1 MDMEKV
7 RDYMTRNVFVLSPND
22 SLAKARNIMLTK
34 RIGRMVIVD
43 SEDRVLGVITRSDM
57 AFALG
62 HGSTRWR
69 KRPLD
74 QMLVKDLMVKKV
86 VTANL
91 STPLKEAIRTMLE
104 KDFWGLPV
112 VDKERLAGI
121 ITAFDIMRYVIDRG
135 NDLRVA
141 DVMDRRVATAS
152 PFHSIHH
159 VTELMASTPTKR
171 VVIVD
176 GEGRPIGI
184 VSPSNIA
191 FTKGDAKRK
200 VVFRRSL
207 GGFYEPT
214 HKKVTYLDLA
224 IAGDVMS
231 SPVLIARDEDSV
243 IEATKVMVD
252 NRIGALPVLDRE
264 HDLIGMFSRREV
276 LKTIVP

>member
-1 MDMEKV
+1 MEKV
-7 RDYMTRNVFVLSPND
+7 EDYMTRNVFVLSSND

-34 RIGRMVIVD
+34 RIGRMVITD
-43 SEDRVLGVITRSDM
+43 SGDRVLGIITRSDM

-62 HGSTRWR
+62 RGSTGWR

-74 QMLVKDLMVKKV
+74 QMLVKDLMITRV
-86 VTANL
+86 VTANP
-91 STPLKEAIRTMLE
+91 STPLKEAIKTMLE

-112 VDKERLAGI
+112 VDKERLVGI
-121 ITAFDIMRYVIDRG
+121 ITAFDIMKYLIDRG

-141 DVMDRRVATAS
+141 DVMDRRVVTAS

-176 GEGRPIGI
+176 SEGRPTGI
-184 VSPSNIA
+184 ISPSNIA

-207 GGFYEPT
+207 GGFYEQT
-214 HKKVTYLDLA
+214 HKRVTYLDLA

-231 SPVLIARDEDSV
+231 SPVLIAHDEDGV

-252 NRIGALPVLDRE
+252 NRIGALPVLNRG

-276 LKTIVP
+276 LKTIAP